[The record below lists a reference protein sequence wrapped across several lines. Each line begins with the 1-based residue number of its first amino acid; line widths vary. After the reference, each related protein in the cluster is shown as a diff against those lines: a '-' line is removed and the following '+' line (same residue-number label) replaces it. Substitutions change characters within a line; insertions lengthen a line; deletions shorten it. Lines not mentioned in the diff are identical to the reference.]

1 MAFEKVNLALL
12 AIAIIG
18 GLIAFVIVFHTCY
31 EKRAPDASADD
42 EPPLSPDHELTIYT
56 GNNISTEEREKL
68 SRQRKESRET
78 DPYGQLD
85 WKTNKTRKADPQA
98 GLTSHDKDEQV
109 IKPNTK
115 DGSAV
120 R

>member
-42 EPPLSPDHELTIYT
+42 EPPLSPDHEVTVHI
-56 GNNISTEEREKL
+56 GDNIPPEERERL
-68 SRQRKESRET
+68 SKQRNESPET
-78 DPYGQLD
+78 VPFGQVD
-85 WKTNKTRKADPQA
+85 WKTNKTGKADPQA
-98 GLTSHDKDEQV
+98 GLSSHDKDEQV
-109 IKPNTK
+109 IKPDTK